1 MQQPPG
7 TPQQGD
13 DDDDNEE
20 QRNLRPDLNF
30 NSRIIGLAID
40 SQGLTNARNGIIR
53 KIIHEEIEP
62 NLMQKIHIIN
72 TEFMK
77 PNNEEEKRLFLVILY
92 WDLIFWDKHWKTR
105 SIEETNPIL
114 VTRIEEHNISV
125 NEVIASIDNFI
136 QSEHSSP
143 QILQSLQQ
151 DRARA
156 LATRID
162 SVNFFDNY
170 LKPLLQRSFPY
181 LRQVYHLNEPLL
193 QTIMTETKT
202 IMTEIQI
209 PPPNQA
215 GGLSKRK
222 LRKTKTKLRKVQ
234 KQKRTKKK
242 RKKTKG
248 GMERRDMKNR
258 EWDERAHLSQ
268 LLRGPVRPPTD
279 KEYDAEV
286 AYFYEKLMKE
296 KKINPHITEEYID
309 KEISD
314 LLDSQYNEKPLSSDE
329 KKDIMVIL
337 ENWYKSKVKN
347 PRK

>member
-7 TPQQGD
+7 TPQQG

-30 NSRIIGLAID
+30 NSRIRGLAFD
-40 SQGLTNARNGIIR
+40 SQGLTETRNSIIR
-53 KIIHEEIEP
+53 KIIDEKIEP
-62 NLMQKIHIIN
+62 DLMPKIHRIN

-77 PNNEEEKRLFLVILY
+77 PNNEEEKKSFLVIFYL
-92 WDLIFWDKHWKTR
+92 DLIFWDKYWKT
-105 SIEETNPIL
+105 SIVETNPNL
-114 VTRIEEHNISV
+114 VNRIEEHNIYV

-156 LATRID
+156 LATRIN

-181 LRQVYHLNEPLL
+181 LRQVYDLNEPLL
-193 QTIMTETKT
+193 QTM
-202 IMTEIQI
+202 MSEIQI

-234 KQKRTKKK
+234 KQKRTKKN

-248 GMERRDMKNR
+248 GMDRRDMKNR
-258 EWDERAHLSQ
+258 EWDEREHLRQ

-286 AYFYEKLMKE
+286 AYFYEQLMKE
-296 KKINPHITEEYID
+296 KEINPRITEEDID

-314 LLDSQYNEKPLSSDE
+314 LLDIQYNENPLSSDE

>member
-7 TPQQGD
+7 TPQQG

-30 NSRIIGLAID
+30 NSRITGLAID
-40 SQGLTNARNGIIR
+40 SQGLTEARNSIIR
-53 KIIHEEIEP
+53 KIIDEKIEP
-62 NLMQKIHIIN
+62 DLMPKIYQIN

-77 PNNEEEKRLFLVILY
+77 PNNEEEKRLFLVIFYL
-92 WDLIFWDKHWKTR
+92 DLIFWDKYWKT
-105 SIEETNPIL
+105 SIAEKTFL
-114 VTRIEEHNISV
+114 VTRIQQHNISV
-125 NEVIASIDNFI
+125 NELIDSIDNFI

-156 LATRID
+156 LATRINN
-162 SVNFFDNY
+162 VNFFDNY
-170 LKPLLQRSFPY
+170 LKPLLRRSFPY
-181 LRQVYHLNEPLL
+181 LRQVYDLNEPLL
-193 QTIMTETKT
+193 QTIMS
-202 IMTEIQI
+202 EIQI

-234 KQKRTKKK
+234 KQKRTKKN

-248 GMERRDMKNR
+248 GMDRRDMKNR
-258 EWDERAHLSQ
+258 EWDEREHLRQ

-286 AYFYEKLMKE
+286 AYFYEQLMKE
-296 KKINPHITEEYID
+296 KEINPRITEEDID

-314 LLDSQYNEKPLSSDE
+314 LLDIQYNENPLSSDE